1 MKLLFEQPLIDLIY
15 KTKRSLYKMS
25 MKKTLLLSAISFA
38 AFAQI
43 ASAGEVHVKNE
54 NKKELE
60 IKIEAE
66 GDSNAH
72 AARTIS
78 AEQESK
84 FEITA
89 AELNGKMYYS
99 VKGGVN
105 AFTPSSTCDH
115 LHVDKN
121 YQLTFQDD
129 KVGTTCMAVEL
140 DAEGK
145 VAVPAKM

>member
-1 MKLLFEQPLIDLIY
+1 
-15 KTKRSLYKMS
+15 MS

-43 ASAGEVHVKNE
+43 ASAGTVHVVNE
-54 NKKELE
+54 NKKELK

-66 GDSNAH
+66 GDSNAT
-72 AARTIS
+72 AERTIT
-78 AEQESK
+78 AEHTSE
-84 FEITA
+84 FEIA
-89 AELNGKMYYS
+89 AADLNGKMYYS

-129 KVGTTCMAVEL
+129 KVGTTCMAAEL

-145 VAVPAKM
+145 VVAPAKM